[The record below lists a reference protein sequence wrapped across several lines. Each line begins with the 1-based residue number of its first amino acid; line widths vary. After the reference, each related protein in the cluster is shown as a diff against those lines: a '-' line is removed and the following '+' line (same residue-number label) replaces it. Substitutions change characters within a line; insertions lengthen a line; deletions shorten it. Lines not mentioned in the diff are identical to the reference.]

1 MKQILTYKEPNAV
14 GDINLSIKGDV
25 ITINTNGETTMELSS
40 IKAVGITNLGDVTE
54 HHITTIVGSRSHL
67 VRFANGGELQYAYN
81 AAGQLIDLTFGNLLM
96 RVTNGNEISFGVPR
110 DQPTGDDAS

>member
-1 MKQILTYKEPNAV
+1 MRKILSYKEPDAV
-14 GDINLSIKGDV
+14 GDIKLSAKRDV
-25 ITINTNGETTMELSS
+25 ITIKTNGETTMELNS
-40 IKAVGITNLGDVTE
+40 IKAVGIANLGDVTE

-96 RVTNGNEISFGVPR
+96 RVTNGNEISFGIPH
-110 DQPTGDDAS
+110 DQPTGDVAT